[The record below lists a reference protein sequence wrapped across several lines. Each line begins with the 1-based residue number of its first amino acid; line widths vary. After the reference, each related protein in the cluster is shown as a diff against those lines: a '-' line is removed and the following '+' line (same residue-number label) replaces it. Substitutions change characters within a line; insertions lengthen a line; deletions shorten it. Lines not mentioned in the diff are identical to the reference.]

1 MGPFGR
7 VFSASFFLLSFLHFP
22 ESRRLCSEVSHR
34 HVIFVCINVVGSVV
48 SLLNQG
54 GSYDHGI

>member
-1 MGPFGR
+1 MGPVGR
-7 VFSASFFLLSFLHFP
+7 ASSASFFLLSFLYFP
-22 ESRRLCSEVSHR
+22 ESCRLCSEVSHR

>member
-1 MGPFGR
+1 MGPVGR
-7 VFSASFFLLSFLHFP
+7 TSSASFFFLSFLYFP

-34 HVIFVCINVVGSVV
+34 HVIFVCINVVGSAV
-48 SLLNQG
+48 SLPNKG